1 MKSEYDLANMKSR
14 PNPFA
19 EQLNQQVTLPLRI
32 DVINFFEKKSKRK
45 RNFLSGINWFVSSG
59 FCYEQPKTFFLA
71 IAIFLWESDQTIF
84 SLDDRA
90 FLDGDNRSTVIPFI
104 EKE

>member
-1 MKSEYDLANMKSR
+1 MKLEYDLANMKSR

-45 RNFLSGINWFVSSG
+45 RNFLSGIN
-59 FCYEQPKTFFLA
+59 
-71 IAIFLWESDQTIF
+71 
-84 SLDDRA
+84 
-90 FLDGDNRSTVIPFI
+90 
-104 EKE
+104 